1 MDTKVY
7 VSLGNSCSIAYNL
20 NLCNLRGEAYPF
32 DWVRVTNLN
41 NITSLIENKFED
53 FLDINTF
60 IFKEFSDK
68 FEVNNKL
75 GSYIYKN
82 NYCCFYHEFEN
93 RIDKEKIL
101 SFKDKYKRRIN
112 RFLDLLNSDKK
123 IIFIREEF
131 GKISITKINKFIK
144 KLYDFNPN
152 INFKIILITNDN
164 QTINIPNLKKYVSN
178 IPITDWKRPELNWMD
193 VFNI

>member
-7 VSLGNSCSIAYNL
+7 VSLGNSCSIAHNL
-20 NLCNLRGEAYPF
+20 KLCKLRTEAYPF

-41 NITSLIENKFED
+41 NISELIENKFID
-53 FLDINTF
+53 FLDIETF

-93 RIDKEKIL
+93 RIDQEKIL
-101 SFKDKYKRRIN
+101 SFKEKYKKRID
-112 RFLDLLNSDKK
+112 RFLQLLNSNKN

-131 GKISITKINKFIK
+131 GKVSMNKINKFIE
-144 KLYDFNPN
+144 KLYNVNPK
-152 INFKIILITNDN
+152 INFKIILITNDYLQIDN
-164 QTINIPNLKKYVSN
+164 PTIKKYFSN
-178 IPITDWKRPELNWMD
+178 KPITDWKRPEINWLE

>member
-20 NLCNLRGEAYPF
+20 NLYNLRKESYPF
-32 DWVRVTNLN
+32 DWVRVANLN
-41 NITSLIENKFED
+41 NITSLIENKFVD

-93 RIDKEKIL
+93 RIDQEKIL
-101 SFKDKYKRRIN
+101 YFKEKYKRRIE
-112 RFLDLLNSDKK
+112 RFLELLSSNKN

-131 GKISITKINKFIK
+131 GKISIIKINKFIK

-152 INFKIILITNDN
+152 INFKIILITNDS
-164 QTINIPNLKKYVSN
+164 QLINIPNVKKYVSN
-178 IPITDWKRPELNWMD
+178 IQITNWKRPELNWMEI
-193 VFNI
+193 FNI